1 MFGAKLLSNGVP
13 VALLLALA
21 GGASWS
27 VAIVL
32 ALVFSLVAYL
42 VGDLLVLPNT
52 GNAVGTFIDGVL
64 AALLLWAARATAVLF
79 SIWTILLVVVAVML
93 VEAFFFHPF
102 LHRVA
107 GLTSIGPQRGGT
119 RYRPRG
125 GRHRIRR

>member
-1 MFGAKLLSNGVP
+1 MLGVKLLSHGIP

-27 VAIVL
+27 VAILL
-32 ALVFSLVAYL
+32 ALLLSLVAYL
-42 VGDLLVLPNT
+42 LGDLLVLPYT
-52 GNAVGTFIDGVL
+52 GNAVGTFVDGVL

-102 LHRVA
+102 LNRVVS
-107 GLTSIGPQRGGT
+107 LTSMGPQRGGL
-119 RYRPRG
+119 RHRSRG